1 MMKDIVIHLSKD
13 LTSRYGI
20 KRFPVRKGDLVRIV
34 KGDGDKDEKLNV
46 MGKEGKVIK
55 VLKNEKKVVVENINI
70 SKADGKMKPRK
81 IDPSAL
87 VITKVDLEDK
97 RRKDRLA
104 RLASIRN
111 KTVEEE
117 PESSNRSEE
126 KTEDTQNSSE
136 DQEVKSN
143 E

>member
-1 MMKDIVIHLSKD
+1 MKDIVIHLSKD

>member
-1 MMKDIVIHLSKD
+1 MKDIVIHLSKD

-46 MGKEGKVIK
+46 VGKEGKVLK
-55 VLKNEKKVVVENINI
+55 VLKNEKKVVVENVNI

-87 VITKVDLEDK
+87 IITKVDLEDK
-97 RRKDRLA
+97 RRKERLA

-126 KTEDTQNSSE
+126 KTENTENSSV

>member
-1 MMKDIVIHLSKD
+1 
-13 LTSRYGI
+13 
-20 KRFPVRKGDLVRIV
+20 
-34 KGDGDKDEKLNV
+34 
-46 MGKEGKVIK
+46 
-55 VLKNEKKVVVENINI
+55 VVENVNI

-87 VITKVDLEDK
+87 IITKVDLEDK
-97 RRKDRLA
+97 RRKERLA

-126 KTEDTQNSSE
+126 KTENTENSSV